1 MENSN
6 EIYGVKIVKGINQ
19 TIIWKV
25 LKKVYDKRDKEGEK
39 IVKDL
44 YEKFP
49 DVFEGAK
56 NSLILKNRIAYID
69 SIIK

>member
-25 LKKVYDKRDKEGEK
+25 LKKVCDKRDKEGEK

-49 DVFEGAK
+49 DVRRFESVGLYRADGGAL
-56 NSLILKNRIAYID
+56 SV
-69 SIIK
+69 

>member
-49 DVFEGAK
+49 DAD
-56 NSLILKNRIAYID
+56 YIE
-69 SIIK
+69 SF